1 VAEGRVTPQRVALL
15 QTLLRESAAARDP
28 AR

>member
-1 VAEGRVTPQRVALL
+1 VTPQRVALL